1 MSTKSLA
8 IVPDAAPDVSRE
20 RQLGPNSIGEAL
32 RMLRHRA
39 RLTRDALAE
48 GAGVSAGAISN
59 YENDV
64 SAPAAATLRRLARVF
79 SVAQHRFVLARGRFT
94 RRPPQREQPRRAS
107 GPRREQRRRR

>member
-39 RLTRDALAE
+39 RLSRDALAVA
-48 GAGVSAGAISN
+48 AGVSAGAISN

-64 SAPAAATLRRLARVF
+64 SAPTAATLRRLAI
-79 SVAQHRFVLARGRFT
+79 VLGQAVDADPAELWDQIGEVLDH
-94 RRPPQREQPRRAS
+94 QADAEQ
-107 GPRREQRRRR
+107 

>member
-20 RQLGPNSIGEAL
+20 RQLGPDSIGEAL

-79 SVAQHRFVLARGRFT
+79 SVALETDASALWEQLGEVLDRQGRGT
-94 RRPPQREQPRRAS
+94 AS
-107 GPRREQRRRR
+107 S